1 MTLFRN
7 ATDLDHWYVRVAPG
21 WLRFP
26 ARANGWHSRRRVR
39 HLAEADLQHLQQV
52 PQWLAFNTGMPGTAS
67 GSKAPTERSSASRS
81 SRSQRV
87 ESIWR
92 NKLSRAEQAYVVAF
106 AESQKVQSEYD
117 SMAPSDGNF
126 TLRKAL
132 KAQNAALGEYVRVLQ
147 RYTQLI
153 LRGET
158 LPSRLKD
165 QGCCASPPSPQ

>member
-1 MTLFRN
+1 M
-7 ATDLDHWYVRVAPG
+7 
-21 WLRFP
+21 
-26 ARANGWHSRRRVR
+26 
-39 HLAEADLQHLQQV
+39 
-52 PQWLAFNTGMPGTAS
+52 
-67 GSKAPTERSSASRS
+67 
-81 SRSQRV
+81 
-87 ESIWR
+87 
-92 NKLSRAEQAYVVAF
+92 VAF

-132 KAQNAALGEYVRVLQ
+132 KAQNAALGEYVRALQ

-153 LRGET
+153 LCGET